1 MIISYPAKIVL
12 DEDQRYLITFPDLDE
27 AITEGETLDEALFNA
42 SEVLTLT
49 LEGRVDEKIP
59 IPQASKLKGKNM
71 YQIFP
76 SARVQSALLLRK
88 AQASR
93 TKASIAHALNTSW
106 ASIDR
111 LEDLHHWPS
120 LKMLERAA
128 AVMGQQVVIS
138 FEPKSLVDKKLT

>member
-1 MIISYPAKIVL
+1 MIISYPASIEC
-12 DEDQRYLITFPDLDE
+12 DEDQRYFVTFPDLEE
-27 AITEGETLDEALFNA
+27 AITEGETLEEALFNA
-42 SEVLTLT
+42 SEVLTVT

-59 IPQASKLKGKNM
+59 IPKASKLKGQNN

-88 AQASR
+88 AQAKK
-93 TKASIAHALNTSW
+93 TKASIARALNTSW

-138 FEPKSLVDKKLT
+138 FQPRAYIK

>member
-1 MIISYPAKIVL
+1 MIISYPAKIVS
-12 DEDQRYLITFPDLDE
+12 DENQRYFVSFPDLDE
-27 AITEGETLDEALFNA
+27 AITEGETLEEALFNA

-49 LEGRVDEKIP
+49 LEARVDEKMP
-59 IPQASKLKGKNM
+59 LPPASKPKGKNI
-71 YQIFP
+71 YPVYP

-93 TKASIAHALNTSW
+93 TKTAIAHALNTSW

-128 AVMGQQVVIS
+128 SVMGQQVVIS
-138 FEPKSLVDKKLT
+138 FEPRRSIK